1 METIQLTQLYQR
13 NNKMIKLFLYSIVV
27 LLLACNN
34 NNPTLDCSEKDTK
47 EIVFLSDSV
56 SLKLPAAWIKIDTTS
71 FYDKAGIYNRK
82 IMNNDTSDFALLSV
96 SDYGVYTNVEIN
108 EADFFLKMKAKMNE
122 SNNGKDSLIEDVI
135 KEINGHR
142 VNFLK
147 YLQVGNKSKIYDAH
161 IGFILPEKKQVEI
174 QIRTSD
180 KDGLRM
186 LDCIFSSLR
195 VK

>member
-1 METIQLTQLYQR
+1 METIQLTQRYQH
-13 NNKMIKLFLYSIVV
+13 NNKMIRLFLYLIVV
-27 LLLACNN
+27 LLIACNN
-34 NNPTLDCSEKDTK
+34 NPKLDCSDKDTK
-47 EIVFLSDSV
+47 EITFVSDSV
-56 SLKLPAAWIKIDTTS
+56 GLRLPAAWTKIDTTS

-96 SDYGVYTNVEIN
+96 SDYSVYADVQIN

-122 SNNGKDSLIEDVI
+122 SNNGKDSLIDDVT

-147 YLQVGNKSKIYDAH
+147 YLQVGNKTKIYDAH
-161 IGFILPEKKQVEI
+161 IGFVLPEKKQVEI
-174 QIRTSD
+174 QIRTSNT
-180 KDGLRM
+180 DGLRM
-186 LDCIFSSLR
+186 LDCIFASLK